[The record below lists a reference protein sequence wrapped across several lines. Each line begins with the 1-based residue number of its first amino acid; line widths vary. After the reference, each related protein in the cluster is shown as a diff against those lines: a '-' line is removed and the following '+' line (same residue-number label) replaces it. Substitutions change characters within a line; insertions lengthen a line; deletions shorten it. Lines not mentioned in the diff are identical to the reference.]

1 MDTEAKI
8 RQLRKCIE
16 ASIVPWITHDYVLY
30 DLPYH
35 ANIGDTLI
43 WEGEVALLDRLPFRC
58 LDAASRLTCRFP
70 ALAEEVII
78 LFHGGGNMGDLYP
91 EHMEFLIKLTRTY
104 PKNRILVFPQT
115 FYYDAPST
123 LEADMRVLAAHDQ
136 LVICARDQ
144 HSYELVQP
152 YFQQRTLLVPDM
164 AFCIDT
170 GWLRKCGLPQTKSTL
185 YIKRVDAEL
194 KGDSRNFDFKKMVTR
209 DWPTFEGRLFDGFF
223 VAKVLNR
230 IASWQLPFAGKQLD
244 RLWNRYASTVYKTKL
259 LLTGIRFISPFK
271 KIYTTRLH
279 GCILAFLLNKK
290 VTLLDNSYGKNIH
303 FYHTWLADAAEVD
316 FLA

>member
-1 MDTEAKI
+1 MNTEDKI

-16 ASIVPWITHDYVLY
+16 ANIVPWITHDYVLY

-43 WEGEVALLDRLPFRC
+43 WEGELALLGRLPFRC

-70 ALAEEVII
+70 VLPEDVVI

-91 EHMEFLIKLTRTY
+91 EHMKFLIKLTRTY
-104 PKNRILVFPQT
+104 PQNPILVFPQT
-115 FYYDAPST
+115 FYYNAPDA
-123 LEADMRVLAAHDQ
+123 LESDMRVLAAHGR

-144 HSYELVQP
+144 YSYQLIQP
-152 YFQQRTLLVPDM
+152 YFPRRTLLVPDM

-170 GWLRKCGLPQTKSTL
+170 GWLRKYGLRPTKDTL
-185 YIKRVDAEL
+185 YIKRVDVEGKADY
-194 KGDSRNFDFKKMVTR
+194 GNFDFSKMVAN
-209 DWPTFEGRLFDGFF
+209 DWPTFGKSIFDGFC

-230 IASWQLPFAGKQLD
+230 ISSWQLPFIGKD
-244 RLWNRYASTVYKTKL
+244 IDNLWDWYASTAYKTKL
-259 LLTGIRFISPFK
+259 LLTGIRFITPFK
-271 KIYTTRLH
+271 EIYTTRLH
-279 GCILAFLLNKK
+279 GCILALLLHKK
-290 VTLLDNSYGKNIH
+290 VTLLDNSYGKNAN